1 MLVNKSDLAR
11 ARYGAQTF
19 DCALPQSWVDS
30 MAARGIDA
38 RAHFV
43 WLYPAG
49 DIWGYPAP
57 IDSAG
62 DAIAAQTEN
71 GEGE

>member
-1 MLVNKSDLAR
+1 MLINKSDLAR

-19 DCALPQSWVDS
+19 DCALPQTWLDE
-30 MAARGIDA
+30 MTARGIDA
-38 RAHFV
+38 RPHFV

-49 DIWGYPAP
+49 DIFGFAAP

-62 DAIAAQTEN
+62 DAIAAETKA
-71 GEGE
+71 GEGK